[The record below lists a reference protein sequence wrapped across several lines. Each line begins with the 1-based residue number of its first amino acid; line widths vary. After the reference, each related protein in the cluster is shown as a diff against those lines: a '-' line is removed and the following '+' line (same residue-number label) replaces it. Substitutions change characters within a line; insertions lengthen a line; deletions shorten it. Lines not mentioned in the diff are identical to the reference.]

1 MASDKRKE
9 WIMKNRERQ
18 KENRKA
24 ARQLEKLEEI
34 NTQNPNG
41 YTDLTPY
48 NAIMKTNK
56 ISKSIP
62 TNLKVR
68 VNGSFNG

>member
-9 WIMKNRERQ
+9 WVMKNRERQ
-18 KENRKA
+18 KENRRQ
-24 ARQLEKLEEI
+24 ARRLEIQEGI
-34 NTQNPNG
+34 GTNDNG

-48 NAIMKTNK
+48 NALMKKDK

-62 TNLKVR
+62 TDLKVR